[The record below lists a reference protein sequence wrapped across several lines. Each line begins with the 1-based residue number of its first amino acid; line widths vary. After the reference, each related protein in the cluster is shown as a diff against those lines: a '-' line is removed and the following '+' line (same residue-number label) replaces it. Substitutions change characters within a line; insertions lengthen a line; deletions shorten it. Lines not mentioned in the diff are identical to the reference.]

1 MRARAACERRHLLKL
16 RLQAHESRRRRRLPR
31 TCNVHSHQR
40 RLRRPHYPQKER
52 HDSSQGY
59 TSESAKACR
68 ISYPISHSMHSA
80 NDLIYRYARSK
91 LANIQYAR
99 ALQRKFSTQGF
110 NNIYVNYL
118 NPGTIGSSTF
128 GSDNSPGIPWWIKI
142 ASKAL
147 VSITSV
153 SPQAGALTS

>member
-1 MRARAACERRHLLKL
+1 
-16 RLQAHESRRRRRLPR
+16 
-31 TCNVHSHQR
+31 
-40 RLRRPHYPQKER
+40 
-52 HDSSQGY
+52 
-59 TSESAKACR
+59 
-68 ISYPISHSMHSA
+68 MHSA

-153 SPQAGALTS
+153 SPQAGALTSLMLATDPDIVREGIMGKYFDVGPLGGKFFYGFSFEAEERLSVLARDDEEGGKLMAWSEEVIKTLL